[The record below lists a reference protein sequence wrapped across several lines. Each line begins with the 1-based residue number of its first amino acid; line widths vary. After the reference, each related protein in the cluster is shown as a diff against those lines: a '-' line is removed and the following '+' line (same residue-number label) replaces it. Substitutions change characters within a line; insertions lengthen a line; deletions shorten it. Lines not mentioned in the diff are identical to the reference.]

1 MTFGGANGT
10 GLTVPGAQE
19 RQEITIVTGMS
30 GAGRSTALKGFEDL
44 GWFAVD
50 NLPPQMIRPLIEV
63 AAKARDSLP
72 KLTVAVDI
80 RGGRLIDE
88 FEDFAAELRKT
99 HEVHV
104 LFLDATDDTLVRRYE
119 SSRRPHPLQEDG
131 DTILDAI
138 HRERTRLREIR
149 SMSDIVID
157 TSELNVHELARR
169 ISERF
174 GAPDQDKIRLTVMSF
189 GFKYGLPVDADL
201 VLDMRF
207 LPNPFWVAELRA
219 YNGRDKRVSEY
230 VLDQP
235 GAKEFAESFLAM
247 IDPVLSGYARENKR
261 HAMIAVG
268 CTGGKH
274 RSVAMTEY
282 LASKLRERRDV
293 AVSVKHRDLGRE

>member
-1 MTFGGANGT
+1 MTFGGNDP
-10 GLTVPGAQE
+10 TVPAQVGGEE

-44 GWFAVD
+44 GWFVVD
-50 NLPPQMIRPLIEV
+50 NLPPQMIRPLVEV

-80 RGGRLIDE
+80 RGGKLLEQFDS
-88 FEDFAAELRKT
+88 FVNELRKT
-99 HEVHV
+99 HEVYV
-104 LFLDATDDTLVRRYE
+104 LFLDATNDTLVRRYE
-119 SSRRPHPLQEDG
+119 SSRRPHPMQEDG
-131 DTILDAI
+131 DTILDALE
-138 HRERTRLREIR
+138 RERVRLREIR
-149 SMSDIVID
+149 SMADIIID

-174 GAPDQDKIRLTVMSF
+174 GAPDQDRIRLTVMSF

-207 LPNPFWVAELRA
+207 LPNPFWNPELRP

-230 VLDQP
+230 VLAQP
-235 GAKEFAESFLAM
+235 GAREFADNFLAM
-247 IDPVLSGYARENKR
+247 IEPVLSGYSRENKR
-261 HAMIAVG
+261 HALIAVG

-282 LASKLRERRDV
+282 LANQLRGRDDV
-293 AVSVKHRDLGRE
+293 AISVKHRDLGRE